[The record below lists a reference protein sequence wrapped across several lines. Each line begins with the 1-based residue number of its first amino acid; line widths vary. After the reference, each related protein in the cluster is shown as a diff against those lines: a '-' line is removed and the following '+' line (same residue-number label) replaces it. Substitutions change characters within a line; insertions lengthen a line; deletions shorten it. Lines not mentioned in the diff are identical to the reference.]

1 MVYLFI
7 YFKNLFIYLF
17 IAALGL
23 HCFRGFSLVAESR
36 GYSIVAVCGLLT
48 EVASLVAELWLQQ
61 LPFLGSRAQAQ

>member
-1 MVYLFI
+1 MLYLFI
-7 YFKNLFIYLF
+7 FGCAGFSL
-17 IAALGL
+17 AA
-23 HCFRGFSLVAESR
+23 CSFSLVAESR